1 MTFRTLDID
10 IATETPDASAPMSS
24 SPARATRSRRRASIM
39 SHRSVGSRVIGFG
52 F

>member
-10 IATETPDASAPMSS
+10 TATETPDVTALSS
-24 SPARATRSRRRASIM
+24 SPARATRSRRHASVM
-39 SHRSVGSRVIGFG
+39 NHRSIGSRVVGFG

>member
-10 IATETPDASAPMSS
+10 TAIETPDVTAMSS
-24 SPARATRSRRRASIM
+24 SPARTTRSRRHASVM
-39 SHRSVGSRVIGFG
+39 SRRSYGCRVVGFG

>member
-10 IATETPDASAPMSS
+10 TANETPDAAMALSS
-24 SPARATRSRRRASIM
+24 SPARHTRSRRYASIM
-39 SHRSVGSRVIGFG
+39 SRRNVGSRIVGFG

>member
-10 IATETPDASAPMSS
+10 TTNETLDVTAPLSS

-39 SHRSVGSRVIGFG
+39 SHRSVGSRVVGLGF
-52 F
+52 

>member
-10 IATETPDASAPMSS
+10 TTNETLDVTTPLSSAPV
-24 SPARATRSRRRASIM
+24 RATRSRRRASIM